1 MAPVKNTFSIWR
13 HVWGK
18 QSNQLVTFEVI
29 KTPPCMYG
37 VNSVNYLLSGLFSD
51 TPLHVWGKPLPLECK
66 PYNGTAWGFDYELIA
81 F

>member
-1 MAPVKNTFSIWR
+1 MGYTLDNL
-13 HVWGK
+13 
-18 QSNQLVTFEVI
+18 QSSPIGE
-29 KTPPCMYG
+29 TPPCMYG
-37 VNSVNYLLSGLFSD
+37 VNCIVIREGTTVPD